1 MGTLPDIARD
11 LGGCSSVC
19 FMQLYPRAR
28 EDIMKESLQAGLSY
42 ELRYVVP
49 ENKTVPHLL
58 PEASELAGMPHVLA
72 TGFLVG
78 LIELACIKALIP
90 HLDWPN
96 EQSVGTD
103 LKITHEAAT
112 PPGFI
117 VTIGVKLEKVEG
129 RKLVFSVIANDSADR
144 ISQGTHERFVIDA
157 AKFGA
162 RITAKAA
169 SLQS

>member
-1 MGTLPDIARD
+1 
-11 LGGCSSVC
+11 
-19 FMQLYPRAR
+19 
-28 EDIMKESLQAGLSY
+28 MKESLQPGLTY
-42 ELRYVVP
+42 EFRYLVP
-49 ENKTVPHLL
+49 EDKTVPHLL
-58 PEASELAGMPHVLA
+58 PEATELAGMPRVLA

-112 PPGFI
+112 PPGFT
-117 VTIGVKLEKVEG
+117 VTIAVKLEKVEG
-129 RKLVFSVIANDSADR
+129 RKLAFSVTASDGADR
-144 ISQGTHERFVIDA
+144 VSRGTHERFVIDA

-169 SLQS
+169 GLAVKPAV